1 MLTTTPAPKN
11 NDPRSRD
18 DSCSVPREML
28 VEHRL
33 YLKPG
38 QTITI
43 YGQVATEGA
52 PPKSGLVVGDTITV
66 VAVEP
71 VRPGLALR
79 RLNFRGSS

>member
-1 MLTTTPAPKN
+1 MPEN
-11 NDPRSRD
+11 NS

-28 VEHRL
+28 VEHRI

-52 PPKSGLVVGDTITV
+52 PPESGLVVGDTITV

-71 VRPGLALR
+71 VRHGLALR
-79 RLNFRGSS
+79 RLSFRRLS